1 MTDKTYSSEIE
12 RDIKSSVDNFE
23 IMLREQVE
31 RNQRMR
37 AEREDKAVDAKEG
50 HLTDNM
56 KGDKVI
62 IGTAGGDGIG
72 PIIMTEAEKVLEVV
86 LRDRLTSGSAVLKPI
101 EGFTLE
107 NRLAAGK
114 TVPDSVMAAMRECDV
129 LLKGPT
135 TTPNAAMNTANI
147 ESANVYL
154 RKAFDLFANVRPV
167 SIPKEGIDW
176 TFFRENTE
184 GEYALGS
191 RGEYISGEL
200 AVDFKVTTDEGTA
213 RIARAA
219 YEYARANGKTR
230 VSIVTKANIMK
241 KTDGNFLNICREIAK
256 EYPEIET
263 DSWFI
268 DIMAANLVNKD
279 IRSNFQVF
287 VLPNLYGDIITDEA
301 AQIQGGVGTAGSAN
315 IGNNYAIFEAIHG
328 SAPRMIEDGLGE
340 YANPSSLLKAAVMM
354 LSHVGYAEEAK
365 RLESALEA
373 ADQELG
379 LRMTGMADG
388 ATCRE
393 YAELVMSRLE

>member
-12 RDIKSSVDNFE
+12 RDIKVAVENFE
-23 IMLREQVE
+23 VMLREQVA
-31 RNQRMR
+31 RNECMR
-37 AEREDKAVDAKEG
+37 AEREEKEG
-50 HLTDNM
+50 AGKVASLVANS

-62 IGTAGGDGIG
+62 IGTVGGDGIG
-72 PIIMTEAEKVLEVV
+72 PIIMSEVQKVLESV
-86 LRDRLTSGSAVLKPI
+86 LRDRLAGGYAVLKPI

-167 SIPKEGIDW
+167 WVPEEGIDW

-200 AVDFKVTTDEGTA
+200 AVDFKVTTDEGSK

-219 YEYARANGKTR
+219 YEYARANGKTH

-241 KTDGNFLNICREIAK
+241 KTDGNFLNICRQVAK
-256 EYPEIET
+256 DYPEIEI

-279 IRSNFQVF
+279 IRSKFQVF

-328 SAPRMIEDGLGE
+328 SAPRMIEEGLGE

-354 LSHVGYAEEAK
+354 LSHVGYTEEAK
-365 RLESALEA
+365 RLEAALDA

-379 LRMTGMADG
+379 PHMTGMAGG
-388 ATCRE
+388 ATCCE
-393 YAELVMSRLE
+393 YAELVMSRLQ